1 MISVTNRTTLPR
13 AVSNAARST
22 SRLVVASNDDRGD
35 LAFRPRLPMV
45 ARPDRAVARVRI
57 RRSGGIPGSQL
68 APVLDRYGLQVIGRP
83 HILSAPGA
91 RGATVRVM
99 TSSGDVVVKRY
110 KQSLDPTALTIEHAV
125 LTDLADGEVPVPHLR
140 RADDGESSV
149 TVDGA
154 SFAVFDVIGGYRHPH
169 ELIMA
174 SGDRRQLESIAGRLL
189 ARLHASLAEAD
200 VPTSATLGFSADG
213 TTRVRDVDWY
223 ATALADA
230 PAPRRVRD
238 WVTATLRHLS
248 ESFEAER
255 LPLTVVHGDYGPYNL
270 MVRAGSVPVVLDFEL
285 ARRDWRLVDLAT
297 GLGWF
302 AKRRWSF
309 DVGAARRLL
318 DAYRDA
324 SGAPDEELARIPD
337 MAAFLAL
344 QRAVIAWS
352 RSQPGSLV
360 DWETVARQRIIQAED
375 LLAGRHYLNAACRRW

>member
-1 MISVTNRTTLPR
+1 
-13 AVSNAARST
+13 
-22 SRLVVASNDDRGD
+22 
-35 LAFRPRLPMV
+35 
-45 ARPDRAVARVRI
+45 
-57 RRSGGIPGSQL
+57 
-68 APVLDRYGLQVIGRP
+68 
-83 HILSAPGA
+83 
-91 RGATVRVM
+91 
-99 TSSGDVVVKRY
+99 
-110 KQSLDPTALTIEHAV
+110 
-125 LTDLADGEVPVPHLR
+125 
-140 RADDGESSV
+140 
-149 TVDGA
+149 
-154 SFAVFDVIGGYRHPH
+154 
-169 ELIMA
+169 MA

-189 ARLHASLAEAD
+189 ARLHTSLAEAD
-200 VPTSATLGFSADG
+200 VPTSATLAFAVDG

-230 PAPRRVRD
+230 PAPRRVRE

-248 ESFEAER
+248 ESFDAER

-270 MVRAGSVPVVLDFEL
+270 MVRAGSIPVVLDFEL

-302 AKRRWSF
+302 GKRRWSF

-324 SGAPDEELARIPD
+324 SGTPVEELARIPD